1 MPTTDNIV
9 NQVIAK
15 FEERSAM
22 GARTYGTTL
31 HENNKDNYFKHL
43 QEELM
48 DASLYLEKLMTQNK
62 EIINLVKTT
71 PNDLELGEKIRRLV
85 S

>member
-1 MPTTDNIV
+1 MSDPIV
-9 NQVIAK
+9 DQVIDK
-15 FEERSAM
+15 YQQRSAI

-31 HENNKDNYFKHL
+31 HANNKDNYFKHL

-62 EIINLVKTT
+62 EIIKLVKDT
-71 PNDLELGEKIRRLV
+71 PNDAELGQKIRDLV
-85 S
+85 R